1 MKAAVFNEPQIT
13 CPKCKTAIKLT
24 ESLAAP
30 LIAKTRK
37 QFEQQLADKQSDFAK
52 RESTIRKAQTDIKKQ
67 RESIDEEIEAKL
79 ELQRSHIAQA
89 EAKKA
94 RLALAA
100 DLKNKDR
107 QLYEL
112 HAHLKANNS
121 KLIEAQRAQIDMIRK
136 ARELDDA
143 KREVELSVQKRV
155 QDGLDEV
162 RSRAKADAEQKLKAR
177 VTEKELQITG
187 LQRKI
192 NELQRKSEQGS
203 QQLQGEA
210 LEVDLEVLLRQRFPQ
225 DVIEPVSVGVTGGD
239 IAQTV
244 INRSGQQCGL
254 ILWETK
260 STKSWNDSWLSKLR
274 DNQRASNATVALL
287 VSQAMPKGTE
297 TFDLID
303 GIWVSRMRFA
313 LPLATAL
320 RHSIIEISATQQAI
334 SGQRTKIELVYSYL
348 TGPKFRQRMEAIVE
362 HFTEMQLDL
371 DRERKVTLRLW
382 AKREQQLK
390 GVLESSAGM
399 YGDLQGIA
407 GQALP
412 EIRSLDMLLLDSKS
426 M

>member
-24 ESLAAP
+24 ESFAAP

-52 RESTIRKAQTDIKKQ
+52 RESTIRKAQTAIKKQ
-67 RESIDEEIEAKL
+67 REAIDEEIEAKL
-79 ELQRSHIAQA
+79 EHQRSHIAQA

-107 QLYEL
+107 QVSDLQ
-112 HAHLKANNS
+112 AHLKANNS
-121 KLIEAQRAQIDMIRK
+121 KLIEAQKAQIEMIRK

-162 RSRAKADAEQKLKAR
+162 RSQAKADAEQKLKAR

-210 LEVDLEVLLRQRFPQ
+210 LEVSLEVLLRQRFPQ
-225 DVIEPVSVGVTGGD
+225 DVIEPVPVGVTGCD

-260 STKSWNDSWLSKLR
+260 STKSWNDSWLAKLR
-274 DNQRASNATVALL
+274 DNQRASNAAIALL

-303 GIWVSRMRFA
+303 GIWVSKIRFA

-320 RHSIIEISATQQAI
+320 RQSLIEISAAQQAT

-348 TGPKFRQRMEAIVE
+348 TGPSFRQRMEAIVE

-412 EIRSLDMLLLDSKS
+412 EIGSLDMLLLEGKS
-426 M
+426 T